1 VGLVEKNAII
11 ARLAPPCD
19 FALAE
24 QLLDEF
30 VSMERRFIQ
39 RDWEPAELDGGQFA
53 EILARVLYIM
63 DSGNENRAKPFDE
76 CAKYIDNEGVAHA
89 ITPRQ
94 DTLLLIKML
103 RVIYKFRSQR
113 GAVHISPT
121 YEANAMDAK
130 VLIECVRWC
139 MNETMRLF
147 WQGDRE
153 KAAKAIRE
161 ILQFDVPCVGVWNDV
176 IMVQRTDLEKDEE
189 VLVLLHF
196 AGERGFTREE
206 LQRYAR
212 FSPRSL
218 GRALDDLVA
227 SERREVVL
235 LGNGKYRLTDV
246 GSKRVREELADKLL
260 VQ

>member
-94 DTLLLIKML
+94 DALLLIKML

-113 GAVHISPT
+113 GAVHIF
-121 YEANAMDAK
+121 AD
-130 VLIECVRWC
+130 VR
-139 MNETMRLF
+139 
-147 WQGDRE
+147 
-153 KAAKAIRE
+153 
-161 ILQFDVPCVGVWNDV
+161 
-176 IMVQRTDLEKDEE
+176 
-189 VLVLLHF
+189 
-196 AGERGFTREE
+196 GERDGR
-206 LQRYAR
+206 Q
-212 FSPRSL
+212 SL
-218 GRALDDLVA
+218 D
-227 SERREVVL
+227 
-235 LGNGKYRLTDV
+235 
-246 GSKRVREELADKLL
+246 RVRPLVHERDYAPVLAGRPREGGQGHSGDPA
-260 VQ
+260 V

>member
-1 VGLVEKNAII
+1 MGLVEKNAII

-19 FALAE
+19 NELAE

-53 EILARVLYIM
+53 EILARVLYHI
-63 DSGNENRAKPFDE
+63 DFGTPNRAKPFDE
-76 CAKYIDNEGVAHA
+76 CAKYIENEQVPHR

-94 DTLLLIKML
+94 DALLLLKTL

-121 YEANAMDAK
+121 YKANAMDAK

-147 WQGDRE
+147 WQGDPE

-189 VLVLLHF
+189 VLVLLHY
-196 AGERGFTREE
+196 AGEQGFTKEE
-206 LQRYAR
+206 LQKYVK

-218 GRALDDLVA
+218 GRSLDDLVA
-227 SERREVVL
+227 PEKREIVL
-235 LGNGKYRLTDV
+235 LGNGCYRLTDN
-246 GSKRVREELADKLL
+246 GSRRIREELADKLL
-260 VQ
+260 LQ

>member
-1 VGLVEKNAII
+1 
-11 ARLAPPCD
+11 
-19 FALAE
+19 
-24 QLLDEF
+24 
-30 VSMERRFIQ
+30 
-39 RDWEPAELDGGQFA
+39 
-53 EILARVLYIM
+53 
-63 DSGNENRAKPFDE
+63 
-76 CAKYIDNEGVAHA
+76 
-89 ITPRQ
+89 
-94 DTLLLIKML
+94 
-103 RVIYKFRSQR
+103 
-113 GAVHISPT
+113 
-121 YEANAMDAK
+121 
-130 VLIECVRWC
+130 
-139 MNETMRLF
+139 
-147 WQGDRE
+147 
-153 KAAKAIRE
+153 
-161 ILQFDVPCVGVWNDV
+161 
-176 IMVQRTDLEKDEE
+176 MVQRTDLEKDEE